1 MKISFKDSPI
11 GTLLFFIGLGFIFV
25 GVAINFY
32 NQMFVDEDT
41 GSGSDSG
48 EVSTDNVSIP
58 DDVPTDMAAVSGQ
71 LNKDL
76 GIYLAGA
83 VTSAEDNMNI
93 LTLPAKRMALVNAVL
108 EAQGKAQVNGDIYY
122 VTDEVYKTAYVEV
135 FGSDSQLQSDLDA
148 AYKDKENVDNV
159 IGVGNVGWNTL
170 SKVGLVRTLSA
181 TAVTYD
187 TASSNYV
194 INGTYTDGQVGAET
208 GSGTFLISYGSNDG
222 TKYIVSITLAA
233 NQQ

>member
-32 NQMFVDEDT
+32 NQMFVDESD
-41 GSGSDSG
+41 GSGTESG
-48 EVSTDNVSIP
+48 EVANDNVSIP
-58 DDVPTDMAAVSGQ
+58 DDVPTDMAAVSEQ

-83 VTSAEDNMNI
+83 VTSEEDNIDI
-93 LTLPAKRMALVNAVL
+93 LTLPAKRMQLVNAYL
-108 EAQGKAQVNGDIYY
+108 EAQGKAQNSNGIYY
-122 VTDEVYKTAYVEV
+122 VTDEVYKTAYGEV
-135 FGSDSQLQSDLDA
+135 FGSDSQLQSDLDT

-170 SKVGLVRTLSA
+170 STVGLVRTLTA

-194 INGTYTDGQVGAET
+194 INGTYTDGQLGAEA
-208 GSGTFLISYGSNDG
+208 GSGTFLISYGGSWDA
-222 TKYIVSITLAA
+222 KYVVSITLAA